1 MVGLQYTP
9 MGRADQRPDETPVP
23 PEIQELVAQGNAKE
37 AVKRYRELTGASM
50 QQAQAAI
57 ESPDQSPGTCRATK
71 PFGYASYGCQRGPEP
86 RASPT
91 VSQRRPAITA

>member
-1 MVGLQYTP
+1 MADADAIEAINKRLDWIEEALGRVVGLQYTP

-37 AVKRYRELTGASM
+37 AVKRYRELTGASI

-57 ESPDQSPGTCRATK
+57 ESL
-71 PFGYASYGCQRGPEP
+71 
-86 RASPT
+86 
-91 VSQRRPAITA
+91 